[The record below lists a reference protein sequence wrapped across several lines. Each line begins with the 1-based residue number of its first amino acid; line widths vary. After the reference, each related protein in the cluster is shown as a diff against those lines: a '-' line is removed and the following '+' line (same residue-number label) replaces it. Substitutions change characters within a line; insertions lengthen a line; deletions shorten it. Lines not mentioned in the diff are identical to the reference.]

1 MKKGIDLQK
10 FDPTSKSMTFFT
22 AVRSKK
28 REEKTSNVWELTI
41 RKAMDS
47 TMENCTVID
56 GLPIKMINNVVIFN
70 S

>member
-10 FDPTSKSMTFFT
+10 IDPTSKSMTFFT

-47 TMENCTVID
+47 TMEIAQ
-56 GLPIKMINNVVIFN
+56 
-70 S
+70 